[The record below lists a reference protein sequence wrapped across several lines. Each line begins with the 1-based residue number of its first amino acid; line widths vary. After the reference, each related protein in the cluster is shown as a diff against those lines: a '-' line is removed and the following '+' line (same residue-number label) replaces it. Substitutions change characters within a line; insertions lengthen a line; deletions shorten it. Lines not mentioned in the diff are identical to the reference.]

1 MGAYNRVNPASDIV
15 AKKNILT
22 QGKKIKAD
30 QLALAGRLEDALALY
45 VGVCKADPMDV
56 EAWVKSSVTAR
67 RLGRLDEAERSAR
80 RAVLLSP
87 DLAFAHHALGSALQS
102 RGLLDEALPA
112 YQRAT
117 ALKPDYPDA
126 HYLLGNALMA
136 AGRLSEAETSLRR
149 ALVLRPRFFEALS
162 DLGALLLTT
171 GQTDR
176 AAMTLEQAL
185 ALRPDSPEVLA
196 NLASLF
202 EMDQRLD
209 DALALYQRALCIRPD
224 ALDVQAKQADLLEK
238 TGQVEAAREVLV
250 PGLARA
256 PLHPLLN
263 LVAARLERR
272 EQRFSDAAARLEAVL
287 AHPIPD
293 RLHGEIHLLL
303 GQLHDRLGNTA
314 QVLAHL
320 AEGKRRTA
328 GAVDPEGARRR
339 RYLEK
344 VDHYRAMARHLSVRP
359 EAVVPAADTASPI
372 FLVGF
377 PRSGTTLLESILD
390 SHPGLRTLQEK
401 PAAAAVEQAFL
412 ALGGG
417 DSTALDRLTE
427 AEVAHLR
434 QIYQDEAA
442 RHLALPAGCRLVDKL
457 PLNLVR
463 VPLLWRIFPESR
475 FILAVRH
482 PCDVALSCLMQ
493 DFGANDAM
501 AGFTSLESIA
511 DIYARIMESW
521 REYRDRLPLHWQRIR
536 YEDLVADF
544 EPEARRL
551 LDFLGME
558 WDDAVLDHTRHA
570 QARGLINTPS
580 YHQVTQPIYQ
590 HARYRWKR
598 YEQDFAPVLAT
609 LQPYIEHFGYTAD

>member
-1 MGAYNRVNPASDIV
+1 M

-22 QGKKIKAD
+22 QGKKAKAD

-149 ALVLRPRFFEALS
+149 ALALRPRFFEALS

-171 GQTDR
+171 GQTDQ

-209 DALALYQRALCIRPD
+209 DALALYQRALCIRPG

-238 TGQVEAAREVLV
+238 TGRVEAAREVLAS
-250 PGLARA
+250 GLARA

-272 EQRFSDAAARLEAVL
+272 EQRFSDAAARLEAAL

-293 RLHGEIHLLL
+293 RLRGEIHLLL

-359 EAVVPAADTASPI
+359 EAVEPAADAASPI
-372 FLVGF
+372 FLIGF

-434 QIYQDEAA
+434 QVYQDEAA
-442 RHLALPAGCRLVDKL
+442 RHVALPAGCRLVDKL

-511 DIYARIMESW
+511 DIYARVMESW
-521 REYRDRLPLHWQRIR
+521 REYCDRLPVHWQRIR